1 MKTFKQYLTESNKSW
16 KFKIKTIHELTDEQC
31 DRIEKHLTKYDSTG
45 LGAVKKTILQSAPRD
60 FPNHKGYEVFT
71 YEFETERV
79 ASGWQI
85 QNDIRNMLGV
95 SHTGFKVKGEH
106 EPDEEI
112 PAGKQEEYKVKL
124 ADEKY
129 SEQEKVNHKDHYGE
143 DHKSK
148 FIDELLKLR
157 KKDKKEKG
165 NE

>member
-1 MKTFKQYLTESNKSW
+1 MF
-16 KFKIKTIHELTDEQC
+16 F
-31 DRIEKHLTKYDSTG
+31 
-45 LGAVKKTILQSAPRD
+45 V
-60 FPNHKGYEVFT
+60 PNHKGYEVFT
-71 YEFETERV
+71 YAFETDRV

-129 SEQEKVNHKDHYGE
+129 SEQEKVDHKDHYGE

-157 KKDKKEKG
+157 KKDQKENG
-165 NE
+165 Q